1 MTSMKEGN
9 AGLLSQCLEFCQ
21 TLSSKSLTFSFALTV
36 GDSFSFSLDTR
47 GEVALAP
54 KAKKN
59 KKKTPSALRRN
70 ARRRAEFLRKKL
82 EASTVDSTQS
92 VERAG
97 DEKAFKCNQCENI
110 FKSEN
115 GLKIHVGK
123 AHKKAISPLATPDR
137 LRQQVE
143 GSVSLPASPLLNA
156 SREEASREEPSLN
169 SKAEEVLKGP
179 VSGICTNC
187 DHCDEEIRA
196 GSSRYWWPVREVSG
210 PDLICEDCFQEYQ

>member
-1 MTSMKEGN
+1 MSKNE
-9 AGLLSQCLEFCQ
+9 LCRILSQCLELCQ

-47 GEVALAP
+47 GEAALAS

-82 EASTVDSTQS
+82 EASTVETTQS
-92 VERAG
+92 EQVPLTEVVERAG

-123 AHKKAISPLATPDR
+123 AHKKASSHLATPDR
-137 LRQQVE
+137 LRQQE
-143 GSVSLPASPLLNA
+143 GTVSLPASPLLDA
-156 SREEASREEPSLN
+156 SREDANSEA
-169 SKAEEVLKGP
+169 EVVVMRP
-179 VSGICTNC
+179 VSEICEN
-187 DHCDEEIRA
+187 CDEEIRA
-196 GSSRYWWPVREVSG
+196 GSTQYWDDFPM
-210 PDLICEDCFQEYQ
+210 CEDCFHEHVVFFHELEDDN

>member
-1 MTSMKEGN
+1 MSVKEGN
-9 AGLLSQCLEFCQ
+9 AALLSQCLELCQ

-70 ARRRAEFLRKKL
+70 ARRRAKFLRKKL

-97 DEKAFKCNQCENI
+97 E
-110 FKSEN
+110 EN

-196 GSSRYWWPVREVSG
+196 GSSRYWWPEVSG
-210 PDLICEDCFQEYQ
+210 PDLICEFCFHEYQ

>member
-1 MTSMKEGN
+1 MSTGI
-9 AGLLSQCLEFCQ
+9 GW
-21 TLSSKSLTFSFALTV
+21 SKRAKV
-36 GDSFSFSLDTR
+36 
-47 GEVALAP
+47 LAP

-82 EASTVDSTQS
+82 EASTIDSTQS

-123 AHKKAISPLATPDR
+123 AHKKAISPLATPDL

-156 SREEASREEPSLN
+156 SREEPSLN
-169 SKAEEVLKGP
+169 SKAE
-179 VSGICTNC
+179 
-187 DHCDEEIRA
+187 
-196 GSSRYWWPVREVSG
+196 GSSKRNMHK
-210 PDLICEDCFQEYQ
+210 L